1 MEFSFSS
8 ITTRK
13 YEVSDMSSNATRNQN
28 TLSAVMTSIIEATNV
43 LKKKPARPFLPGY
56 SSK

>member
-13 YEVSDMSSNATRNQN
+13 YEVSDMSSKATRNQN
-28 TLSAVMTSIIEATNV
+28 TLSAVMTSIMDATKV